1 MKKSSI
7 TALFGIGLVVLSAC
21 SGVTMPAQP
30 DAGVLPATATIA
42 PISDAGGAAPTP
54 TAIVPDGMQ
63 QQAPVATPTA
73 RPGLEAT
80 DPDSVDLAS
89 GKPTLLEFFAFW

>member
-7 TALFGIGLVVLSAC
+7 IALFGFGLVVFSAC
-21 SGVTMPAQP
+21 SGVTLPAQP
-30 DAGVLPATATIA
+30 NSGEQPATATVT
-42 PISDAGGAAPTP
+42 PISDAGEAAPTP
-54 TAIVPDGMQ
+54 TAVVPDGMQ
-63 QQAPVATPTA
+63 PQAPVATPTA

>member
-7 TALFGIGLVVLSAC
+7 IALFGIGLVVLSAC
-21 SGVTMPAQP
+21 SGGTQPAQP
-30 DAGVLPATATIA
+30 DAGVQPATATA
-42 PISDAGGAAPTP
+42 TPISDSGGAAATP
-54 TAIVPDGMQ
+54 TAVVQDGMQ